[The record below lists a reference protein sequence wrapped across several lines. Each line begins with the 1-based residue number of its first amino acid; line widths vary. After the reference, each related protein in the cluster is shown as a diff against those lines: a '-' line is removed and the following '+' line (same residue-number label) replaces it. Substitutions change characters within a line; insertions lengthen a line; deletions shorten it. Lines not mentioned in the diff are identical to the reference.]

1 MIKREI
7 KIFLSSIL
15 FFTRIPIPFLKGDL
29 QSSLKDAVR
38 YFPLVGT
45 IVGGIVALAFFGLQQ
60 IFPLSLAILLS
71 IVVGLL
77 ITGALHEDGFA
88 DFCDGYGGGH
98 TKERILA
105 IMKDSSIG
113 VYGAV
118 GVVSILAVKFV
129 AILSINP
136 ERIIFSL
143 IVAHTFS
150 RLMSVFL
157 MFTSQYVRPDET
169 AKAKTVGSNASI
181 ASLLVASTV
190 GAASLFLLTMN
201 QSIVILISTTVLF
214 IGFRAYVIKRTG
226 GYTGDVLGALQQI
239 TEVTMYLVMVA
250 VN

>member
-1 MIKREI
+1 M
-7 KIFLSSIL
+7 
-15 FFTRIPIPFLKGDL
+15 
-29 QSSLKDAVR
+29 
-38 YFPLVGT
+38 
-45 IVGGIVALAFFGLQQ
+45 VGGIVALTFFGLQH
-60 IFPLSLAILLS
+60 IFPLPLTVLLS
-71 IVVGLL
+71 MVMGIL
-77 ITGALHEDGFA
+77 ITGAMHEDAFA
-88 DFCDGYGGGH
+88 DFCDGFGGGY

-129 AILSINP
+129 ALLSINP
-136 ERIIFSL
+136 ERIVFSL
-143 IVAHTFS
+143 IAAHTFS
-150 RLMSVFL
+150 RLMPVFL

-169 AKAKTVGSNASI
+169 AKAKTVGSNASL
-181 ASLLVASTV
+181 ASLLVAFAV

-201 QSIVILISTTVLF
+201 QAIVILISTTVVF

-239 TEVTMYLVMVA
+239 TEVVMYLVMVA